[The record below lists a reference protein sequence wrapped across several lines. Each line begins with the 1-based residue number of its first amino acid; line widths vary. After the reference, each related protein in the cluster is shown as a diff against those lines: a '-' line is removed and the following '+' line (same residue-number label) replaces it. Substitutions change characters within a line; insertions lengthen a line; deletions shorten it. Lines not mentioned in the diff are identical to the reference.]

1 MKPRQ
6 ILLLLLLVPAAL
18 VIVEYFR
25 FPGPGHEIL
34 VLAFAVPVLV
44 LNMWEWSGT
53 PGIAALFRKKPATA
67 PAAQENKAGEPASG
81 AGPENATK
89 MDTGGSGKQ
98 GEAGVSGT
106 RVDAESTGA
115 RMNAEGD
122 IKKFMKVG
130 RRFQKWLSTVLSRW
144 NRSSRVRLPGSDEKG
159 EKR

>member
-6 ILLLLLLVPAAL
+6 IVLLVLLVPAAL
-18 VIVEYFR
+18 VIVEYFKY
-25 FPGPGHEIL
+25 PGEGHE
-34 VLAFAVPVLV
+34 VLALIFAVPVLV

-53 PGIAALFRKKPATA
+53 PGIAALFRKKPAPA
-67 PAAQENKAGEPASG
+67 PAAQENKAEEPDLRV
-81 AGPENATK
+81 GPENATK
-89 MDTGGSGKQ
+89 MDSGGSGKQ
-98 GEAGVSGT
+98 AEAGESDT

-144 NRSSRVRLPGSDEKG
+144 NRSSRVRQPGSDEKG